1 MIHRI
6 RKHTISVK
14 HAWDGISWAFG
25 TQPNY
30 YIHISLS
37 LLALLGGVMLDI
49 SYIEYLII
57 IVLITMGLTIE
68 TINTAIEQVSDAV
81 TQEWNQEI
89 KRAKDLAAGAM
100 LLFAFGAAI
109 IAGIIFLPR
118 IMAVFSISL

>member
-1 MIHRI
+1 
-6 RKHTISVK
+6 
-14 HAWDGISWAFG
+14 
-25 TQPNY
+25 
-30 YIHISLS
+30 
-37 LLALLGGVMLDI
+37 MLDI